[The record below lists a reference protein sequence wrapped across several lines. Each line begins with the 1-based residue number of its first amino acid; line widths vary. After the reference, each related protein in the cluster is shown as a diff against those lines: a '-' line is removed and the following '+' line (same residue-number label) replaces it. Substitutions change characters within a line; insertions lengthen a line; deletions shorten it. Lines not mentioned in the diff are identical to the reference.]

1 MPESIASYPEERL
14 RQLENNFFTTKKQL
28 TNGLS
33 LTNNKLPFMEAH
45 YLKAGE
51 KLVLTKAQL
60 LEKGIGVYTIFT
72 GGTCNIYANKGA
84 SDQYSSTN
92 SQNHTIT
99 IAVDRR
105 EGKLRIFD
113 VKVSSFGGSWDH
125 KIITK
130 DLSIECPSSSTNPV
144 WIYFSRA
151 QTPTD
156 TLLGNFITTI

>member
-1 MPESIASYPEERL
+1 
-14 RQLENNFFTTKKQL
+14 LENKFFTTKKQL

-33 LTNNKLPFMEAH
+33 LTNSKLPFMEAN
-45 YLKAGE
+45 YLQPGE

-72 GGTCNIYANKGA
+72 GGTCHIYANKGA
-84 SDQYSSTN
+84 SDQHSSTDI
-92 SQNHTIT
+92 QNHTIT

-105 EGKLRIFD
+105 EGKLRMFD
-113 VKVSSFGGSWDH
+113 VKIDKGNIFNNSSGWDH

-130 DLSIECPSSSTNPV
+130 DFSIECPSTSTNPV

-151 QTPTD
+151 QTPTN
-156 TLLGNFITTI
+156 TLLGNFITKIK